1 VIKTYF
7 VNTNYFLR
15 LLIKDNN
22 QQYQVAYLFFKK
34 AADYKIRVLTSTVV
48 IFEIFWVLSSFYQ
61 KQKKQVISLL
71 ENILKMDF
79 VEIEHRQT
87 LIEAL
92 ELYSHNFLDFE
103 DCYYIIFA
111 KNLSAN
117 LVTFDQKI
125 NKMMKLY
132 KTE

>member
-1 VIKTYF
+1 MKTYF
-7 VNTNYFLR
+7 VDTNCFLR
-15 LLIKDNN
+15 LLIKDNSK
-22 QQYQVAYLFFKK
+22 QFKIAYSFFKK
-34 AADYKIRVLTSTVV
+34 ASEYKVKALTSTVV

-61 KQKKQVISLL
+61 KQKKQVIPLM

-92 ELYSHNFLDFE
+92 KLYSHHSIDFE

-117 LVTFDQKI
+117 IITFDQKI
-125 NKMMKLY
+125 NKIINSHKLR
-132 KTE
+132 